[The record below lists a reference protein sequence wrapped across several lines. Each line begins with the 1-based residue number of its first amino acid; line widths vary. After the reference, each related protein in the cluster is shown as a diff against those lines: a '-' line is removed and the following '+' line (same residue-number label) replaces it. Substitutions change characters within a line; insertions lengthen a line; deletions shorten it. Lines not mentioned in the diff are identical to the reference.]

1 MASFTFAN
9 PDAAP
14 DDAAGPSQVQIPPG
28 APPVPAG
35 VTITAVVGRSVV
47 ITGPA
52 SLERDAAQRIFN
64 QQLASGSLISL
75 RPGDIINAA
84 TQTASGLTAAESQLL
99 QQISQTTIQTQQ
111 ITPARVIAD
120 VLIKVSVTNGITVA
134 DYATQPAET
143 TGLGNITASQLTGVL
158 AQLRKLAAQPA
169 AVVTNNGL
177 GLYALTAKQLAAAG
191 YLKPAAAQLLQTG
204 QNSLINVLKS
214 PASWTG
220 QDGIKTVQQIL
231 SNESLQQQI
240 QVSLM
245 NQALTY
251 LSQVGIAVAQFPA
264 RSQAGAIAAAARDP
278 AVAQAWLRG
287 QTVSVAD
294 STLFGQY
301 VRDCAFAVDF
311 VDSKINNAMANQA
324 DPVGVSNTTN
334 RARLDAATN
343 RIVGNEKVPTLTYGT
358 EPVNPVLAE
367 QFARLQLTLTTTQNS
382 VDTVVAQTTT
392 LQNAVQ
398 RQSKLENYRLS
409 LVSLKNQAS
418 ALRQQ
423 AASTAPISPAL
434 IAQLDLLLRQIDK
447 LAVRINNS
455 VQLIERIRAQLR
467 RR

>member
-1 MASFTFAN
+1 MASFSFFN

-14 DDAAGPSQVQIPPG
+14 DDAAGPSQVQTPPG

-47 ITGPA
+47 ISGPA
-52 SLERDAAQRIFN
+52 TLERNAAQRIFD

-84 TQTASGLTAAESQLL
+84 TQTASGLTTAESQLL
-99 QQISQTTIQTQQ
+99 QQVSQATIQTQQ

-120 VLIKVSVTNGITVA
+120 TLIKVPVTNGITVA

-143 TGLGNITASQLTGVL
+143 VGLGNITASQLTGVL

-169 AVVTNNGL
+169 SLVTNNGL
-177 GLYALTAKQLAAAG
+177 GIYVLTAKQLAAAG

-204 QNSLINVLKS
+204 QNSLVNVLKS

-220 QDGIKTVQQIL
+220 QEGIETVQQML
-231 SNESLQQQI
+231 ANESLQQQI
-240 QVSLM
+240 QVNLM
-245 NQALTY
+245 NQALAY
-251 LSQVGIAVAQFPA
+251 LSQVGIAISQFPS

-278 AVAQAWLRG
+278 AAAQAWLRG

-294 STLFGQY
+294 SVLFGQY

-311 VDSKINNAMANQA
+311 VDNKINNAMANQA
-324 DPVGVSNTTN
+324 DPIGVNNTSD

-343 RIVGNEKVPTLTYGT
+343 RIVGNAKVPTITYGT

-367 QFARLQLTLTTTQNS
+367 QLTRLQLTLTSTQNS

-398 RQSKLENYRLS
+398 RQSKLENYRIS
-409 LVSLKNQAS
+409 LVSLKNQVAT
-418 ALRQQ
+418 LRQQ
-423 AASTAPISPAL
+423 AASAAPISPAL
-434 IAQLDLLLRQIDK
+434 IAQLDLLLQQIDN
-447 LAVRINNS
+447 LASRINNS
-455 VQLIERIRAQLR
+455 IQLIEQIKAQLQR
-467 RR
+467 R